1 MDITFLDTIS
11 LPWAT
16 RLAYA
21 GAVAIMGVK
30 EFMPMSIFPN
40 SKKTP
45 ELMKLVNEVFP
56 IRPEFL
62 SNPIVAA
69 FENIN
74 FGVPSSIINFEYGLC
89 ENFDGQFNFML
100 IVALQRLQKLRMHWI

>member
-16 RLAYA
+16 RLAHA

-62 SNPIVAA
+62 SNPIVACQQMSVCGPFSA
-69 FENIN
+69 TKA
-74 FGVPSSIINFEYGLC
+74 STCSI
-89 ENFDGQFNFML
+89 
-100 IVALQRLQKLRMHWI
+100 

>member
-16 RLAYA
+16 RLAHA

-56 IRPEFL
+56 IRPEFYL
-62 SNPIVAA
+62 ILLWLLLKILILVPIQYYR
-69 FENIN
+69 F
-74 FGVPSSIINFEYGLC
+74 
-89 ENFDGQFNFML
+89 
-100 IVALQRLQKLRMHWI
+100 